1 MMRFKE
7 TSIFLMMLIVMA
19 PLAGCN
25 FFPDSD
31 NGQVTPVNPN
41 TEPNDAYG
49 LYHSTIDGY
58 FGSYTGIFSE
68 WDDSL
73 EEDVEFDILDSDGTS
88 PGNGGL
94 IGDLDALFNIKKL
107 MISSDDNL
115 AFAVRI
121 DYPLQDFNQNP
132 VDYVEVNIES
142 RVYSNI
148 IQPTSGQQ
156 SPTFTGSTL
165 DQLEAVY
172 NQNTESLT
180 IEGSSD
186 DLFVNSN
193 QIELTIDIVLSDS
206 KVWRYNRISHFQYV
220 LPLNV
225 PHNDLEIT
233 GIEVTQAIQTEN
245 NDISLVA
252 GKETLAR
259 VYIDSKMSPMA
270 NSIVTL
276 ELCDHIWGCY
286 DHLRKIHLAVDDPV
300 RSTFS
305 DSANFVL
312 PPHWTQEIEYSS
324 PMGVP
329 LRGIILKASVEPYYA
344 NGVMDY
350 AEIDWTNNEQSE
362 LVDFSYT
369 TDLTV
374 WSVRVGEQI
383 TSYYDPLSTPDLEYL
398 PHNKAESIMDATE
411 MLLPVSSIEVVD
423 FGEPMTPQCM
433 YSYGADD
440 CMSRIETWWKQIHLS
455 TNSPFPDADQIHGMT
470 PHEDQIPPNIN
481 VGNPGFWDYGGLSC
495 PAWMCGW
502 FGQPSLIGWTPLI
515 GSLHTVQGV
524 CDIHTI
530 TCAAHEMTH
539 NFGPYC
545 YDPVD
550 PWSTDCNDID
560 DEAWGNHLSQSLMLD
575 PCSTSGQDP
584 VWHNHLGDMTI
595 KDLGWNSLANNPET
609 NQNALVP
616 DTYPD
621 YMSNCQASM
630 NQALPGA
637 PTVPYMTEGGY
648 LQWVSTHRWE
658 WMFNK
663 FDNWDEGNPAAPYNG
678 RGVEHTEHNARI
690 ITGNMANNGTQ
701 INLDKSWT
709 FDGFIPEEF
718 RNYGDNLEQESKYK
732 ILIKDSEGLILESIF
747 FNPPDL
753 ESHVHGNAS
762 IYSNSTSN
770 FVYTVQ
776 DDENEISMI
785 ELYNDGKMVQ
795 IIQSDR
801 VGLEVTI
808 DNSFISE
815 SLDSTETLEWE
826 INSGDGTTTFSQL
839 EYSWDGNFWMPL
851 GAMSHLTSKEIDFLQ
866 LPGGEDVQMR
876 VRTTNGFDTVVE
888 YSSFFDVKNHAPT
901 IELEIHGGNEL
912 SMGSRSI
919 VFETKISDMDMES
932 IEESRITQTLTKDGV
947 LIWNGESSDNPR
959 FSTWI
964 SPTNHQKSEDK
975 SSFYTHFPNSELLPG
990 EFVPG
995 KYVYSVSYMD
1005 DFGEIVEE
1013 KSEFTITE
1021 PIYSRVS
1028 VEELREGLRTVSDE
1042 VLDDFKSLK
1051 EESDAKESLV
1061 LNRDELIWLV
1071 EYERMIDGADFSL
1084 TVEQLND
1091 FSGEWKLKVS
1101 ISKDGKLKFDNSNS

>member
-1 MMRFKE
+1 MLAA
-7 TSIFLMMLIVMA
+7 LMVLV
-19 PLAGCN
+19 PLAGCLG
-25 FFPDSD
+25 PDSN
-31 NGQVTPVNPN
+31 NGPATPSNPN
-41 TEPNDAYG
+41 LEPNAAYG
-49 LYHSTIDGY
+49 LYAATIDGY
-58 FGSYTGIFSE
+58 FGSNIGIFSE
-68 WDDSL
+68 WYDSL
-73 EEDVEFDILDSDGTS
+73 EEDVEFEIIDSDGVA
-88 PGNGGL
+88 PGNGQN
-94 IGDLDALFNIKKL
+94 IGDIDANFNLKKVMVGANDDLQFAARISYSNLDFDSNSLE
-107 MISSDDNL
+107 
-115 AFAVRI
+115 R
-121 DYPLQDFNQNP
+121 
-132 VDYVEVNIES
+132 VEVAIGS
-142 RVYSNI
+142 RVYSNQI
-148 IQPTSGQQ
+148 DMTVGPQ
-156 SPTFTGSTL
+156 SPTFVGSNL

-172 NQNTESLT
+172 DPVTEVLT

-186 DLFVNSN
+186 DLFTVSN
-193 QIELTIDIVLSDS
+193 QIQLTITVVLEDMT
-206 KVWRYNRISHFQYV
+206 VWTYSRTSYFQYV
-220 LPLNV
+220 LPVNV

-245 NDISLVA
+245 NDISLVS
-252 GKETLAR
+252 GKDTLAR
-259 VYIDSKMSPMA
+259 VYVDSTMSPTA

-276 ELCDHIWGCY
+276 ELCDYIWGCY
-286 DHLRKIHLAVDDPV
+286 DHVRKVHVAVEDPQREV
-300 RSTFS
+300 FT

-312 PPHWTQEIEYSS
+312 PPHWTQEIEYYSTTG
-324 PMGVP
+324 MI
-329 LRGIILKASVEPYYA
+329 LRGITLKATVEPYYPSST
-344 NGVMDY
+344 MDY
-350 AEIDWTNNEQSE
+350 AEIDWSDNELSQSF
-362 LVDFSYT
+362 DFSYT

-383 TSYYDPLSTPDLEYL
+383 TSYIDPLSTPDLEYL
-398 PHNKAESIMDATE
+398 PHHKAESIMDATE

-440 CMSRIETWWKQIHLS
+440 CMSRIETWWKQIHYS
-455 TNSPFPDADQIHGMT
+455 AYSPYPNADQIHGMT
-470 PHEDQIPPNIN
+470 PHEDQIPSHIN

-495 PAWMCGW
+495 PAWACGW
-502 FGQPSLIGWTPLI
+502 FGTPSLVGWTPDI
-515 GSLHTVQGV
+515 GSLHSVQGV
-524 CDIHTI
+524 CDIHTL

-545 YDPVD
+545 YDPTD
-550 PWSTDCNDID
+550 PWSTDCDDID
-560 DEAWGNHLSQSLMLD
+560 DEAWGNHLSQSLILD

-630 NQALPGA
+630 TQALPGA
-637 PTVPYMTEGGY
+637 PTVPYMTEGDY

-678 RGVEHTEHNARI
+678 RSVEHTEHNARI

-753 ESHVHGNAS
+753 GSHVHGNAS

-785 ELYNDGKMVQ
+785 ELYDDGKMVQ
-795 IIQSDR
+795 VLQSDR

-826 INSGDGTTTFSQL
+826 IDSGDGTTTFSQL

-851 GAMSHLTSKEIDFLQ
+851 GAMSHLTSKEIDFSQ

-876 VRTTNGFDTVVE
+876 VRTTNGFDTEVV
-888 YSSFFDVKNHAPT
+888 YSETFSVKNHDA
-901 IELEIHGGNEL
+901 EIGVEFHGNKEM
-912 SMGSRSI
+912 SMNSGSVS
-919 VFETKISDMDMES
+919 FESKISDFDMDLIIDS
-932 IEESRITQTLTKDGV
+932 QIKQTLSRDGKAV
-947 LIWNGESSDNPR
+947 WSDYGQSDTGRISSWKSPSMQGQTRGEV
-959 FSTWI
+959 
-964 SPTNHQKSEDK
+964 
-975 SSFYTHFPNSELLPG
+975 YTSFPNADFLPG

-995 KYVYSVSYMD
+995 NYVYTISYLESN
-1005 DFGEIVEE
+1005 GKAVE
-1013 KSEFTITE
+1013 KSIEFSITE
-1021 PIYSRVS
+1021 PITSGLSIEEVRENLRKVS
-1028 VEELREGLRTVSDE
+1028 KDTVSKVDDLFGEPEGDE
-1042 VLDDFKSLK
+1042 PHTF
-1051 EESDAKESLV
+1051 
-1061 LNRDELIWLV
+1061 NQTELTWLV
-1071 EYERMIDGADFSL
+1071 EYDRMTEKEEYSL
-1084 TVEQLND
+1084 TNQQLI
-1091 FSGEWKLKVS
+1091 KLAEKWN
-1101 ISKDGKLKFDNSNS
+1101 LKFTLEPGEPLVDSVGQKLIAEPTFD